1 MNRRYVVVA
10 TNYFTKW
17 VEVETLTNI
26 RDADVKKFIWKNIMT
41 RFGFPCALV
50 SDNGLQFYNKVFRE
64 YCTSLRI
71 TNRYSSPTYPQSSGH
86 DEATNKT
93 IVNGLKKRL
102 EGTKGNWV
110 KELPNILWANQITP
124 RRSTCETPFSMI
136 YDAKVVIP
144 VEVSLSSSRV
154 AGFTQG
160 HNNECM
166 VGNLDA
172 LEEWKDMVAVRLA
185 NYQQRL
191 AQGYNRRVKPQEF
204 VQGDLVLRKAIRS
217 TKDQSVRKLAPNWEG
232 PY

>member
-1 MNRRYVVVA
+1 
-10 TNYFTKW
+10 
-17 VEVETLTNI
+17 
-26 RDADVKKFIWKNIMT
+26 
-41 RFGFPCALV
+41 
-50 SDNGLQFYNKVFRE
+50 
-64 YCTSLRI
+64 
-71 TNRYSSPTYPQSSGH
+71 
-86 DEATNKT
+86 
-93 IVNGLKKRL
+93 
-102 EGTKGNWV
+102 
-110 KELPNILWANQITP
+110 
-124 RRSTCETPFSMI
+124 MI